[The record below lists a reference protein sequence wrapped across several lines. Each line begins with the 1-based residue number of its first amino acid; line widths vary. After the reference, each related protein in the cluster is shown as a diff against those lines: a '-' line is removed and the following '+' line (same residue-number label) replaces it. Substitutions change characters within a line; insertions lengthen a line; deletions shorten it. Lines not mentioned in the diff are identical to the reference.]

1 MKGMANVVRTVRA
14 SWAKYGMTP
23 SEAVVSWNITGT
35 GTKTIGGYFSQG
47 SMSKWRN
54 TTWWIPARG
63 LGRLEKEL
71 EIRTEILILPLP
83 EVSGKCYDLLND
95 GDWTGIAVGE

>member
-1 MKGMANVVRTVRA
+1 M
-14 SWAKYGMTP
+14 
-23 SEAVVSWNITGT
+23 E
-35 GTKTIGGYFSQG
+35 
-47 SMSKWRN
+47 N
-54 TTWWIPARG
+54 TTWWIFARG